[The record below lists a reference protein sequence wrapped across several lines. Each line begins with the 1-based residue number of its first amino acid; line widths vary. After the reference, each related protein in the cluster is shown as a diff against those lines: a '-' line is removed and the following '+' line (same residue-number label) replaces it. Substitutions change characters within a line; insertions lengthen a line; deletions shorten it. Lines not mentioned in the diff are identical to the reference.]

1 MQLFLLC
8 VSNPF
13 FIFPFLQWLLCHFT
27 SPSLTKVLLKVFSI
41 AVSNF
46 FPHVLSLSLSS
57 EVFALFSIKTCHYQ
71 GTIGHHIAKTNS
83 QFSVLNL
90 LDPSAAFSTA
100 AHALFKNTSLSF
112 RTSRKMHLLGFLLAH
127 WSLFLCLYADSSSSV
142 WLLDIEVMYTQ
153 SFELFSLC
161 FLNEFIQFCALNTL
175 SMLMT
180 SKAVF
185 SVSNSP

>member
-1 MQLFLLC
+1 MD
-8 VSNPF
+8 
-13 FIFPFLQWLLCHFT
+13 
-27 SPSLTKVLLKVFSI
+27 
-41 AVSNF
+41 
-46 FPHVLSLSLSS
+46 
-57 EVFALFSIKTCHYQ
+57 
-71 GTIGHHIAKTNS
+71 HHIAKTNG

-100 AHALFKNTSLSF
+100 AHALFKNTSFPF
-112 RTSRKMHLLGFLLAH
+112 RTSGKMHLLDFLLAH

-153 SFELFSLC
+153 SFKLFSLY

-180 SKAVF
+180 SKATF
-185 SVSNSP
+185 SV